1 MSVIIHLMEVAMLK
15 PETVQI
21 LKRDGYTDKQI
32 VALEY
37 LVRCAE
43 MSAAHDERMVA
54 YSCRPFPS
62 LGWICCRP
70 TGLKFNHDAPFP
82 SMRSFSGI
90 MSGIRKKAFKEACP
104 YIRYT
109 ETERGEYFDS
119 KTIRFKEYG
128 AHDNKERYL
137 DREMFTDGTW

>member
-1 MSVIIHLMEVAMLK
+1 MLK

-43 MSAAHDERMVA
+43 MSAVHDERMVA

-70 TGLKFNHDAPFP
+70 TGLKFDHDAPFP

-119 KTIRFKEYG
+119 KTKRFKKYG
-128 AHDNKERYL
+128 AHDNKEWYL

>member
-1 MSVIIHLMEVAMLK
+1 MLK

-32 VALEY
+32 TALDY
-37 LVRCAE
+37 LARCAE
-43 MSAAHDERMVA
+43 MGAKYDTKMKA
-54 YSCRPFPS
+54 YSGRPFPS

-70 TGLKFNHDAPFP
+70 TGMKFDNDSPFP

-109 ETERGEYFDS
+109 ETERGEYFDT
-119 KTIRFKEYG
+119 KTKRVKKYG
-128 AHDNKERYL
+128 AHDNKEWYL
-137 DREMFTDGTW
+137 DREMFTDVTW

>member
-1 MSVIIHLMEVAMLK
+1 MLK

-32 VALEY
+32 MALDY
-37 LVRCAE
+37 LVRCSE
-43 MSAAHDERMVA
+43 MGAKYDTKMKA
-54 YSCRPFPS
+54 YSGRPFPS

-70 TGLKFNHDAPFP
+70 TGLKFDNDSPFP

-109 ETERGEYFDS
+109 ETERGEYFDTNT
-119 KTIRFKEYG
+119 KRFRKYG
-128 AHDNKERYL
+128 AHDNKEWYL
-137 DREMFTDGTW
+137 DRDMFTDVTW

>member
-1 MSVIIHLMEVAMLK
+1 MLK

-32 VALEY
+32 TALDY

-43 MSAAHDERMVA
+43 KMKA
-54 YSCRPFPS
+54 YSGRPFPS

-70 TGLKFNHDAPFP
+70 TGLKFDNDSPFP

-109 ETERGEYFDS
+109 ETERGEYFDTNT
-119 KTIRFKEYG
+119 KRFRKYG
-128 AHDNKERYL
+128 AHDNKEWYL
-137 DREMFTDGTW
+137 DRDMFTD